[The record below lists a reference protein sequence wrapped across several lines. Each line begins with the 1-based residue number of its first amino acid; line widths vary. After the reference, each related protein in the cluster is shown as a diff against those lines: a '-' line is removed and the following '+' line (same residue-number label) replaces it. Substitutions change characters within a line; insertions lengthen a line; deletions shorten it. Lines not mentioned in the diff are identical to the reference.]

1 MRVPLRD
8 LAGASLG
15 IEFALSIVL
24 TAAGGRWLDG
34 RLHTEPTFLLVG
46 FALGAAAGFRAMYR
60 FAKRSDE
67 ASTTPPTAP
76 PTPPEDPP
84 KNL

>member
-24 TAAGGRWLDG
+24 TAAAGRWLDG
-34 RLHTEPTFLLVG
+34 RFHTDPTFTLLG

-60 FAKRSDE
+60 FAKRGDE
-67 ASTTPPTAP
+67 TPPP
-76 PTPPEDPP
+76 PTDPP
-84 KNL
+84 KTP